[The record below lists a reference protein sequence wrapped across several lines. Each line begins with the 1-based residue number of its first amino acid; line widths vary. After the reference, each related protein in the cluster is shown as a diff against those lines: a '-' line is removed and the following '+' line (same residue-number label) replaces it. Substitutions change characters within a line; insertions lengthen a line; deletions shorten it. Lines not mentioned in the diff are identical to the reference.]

1 MLCDLERQPDYSL
14 GRGQKS
20 GSWGPLTDFGEIQMT
35 EEWGGVGRY
44 LALG

>member
-1 MLCDLERQPDYSL
+1 MLCDLERHPGCSL

-20 GSWGPLTDFGEIQMT
+20 GSWGPLTDFGGIQMT
-35 EEWGGVGRY
+35 EEGGGVGRY